1 MTMAEKLSPLMERT
15 LKEYRTRRTLSIM
28 RGNARGRYQKWGE
41 APTLDELRNAVFTLL
56 TDEEMTVEEVAQYMG
71 VNRQTMYHWVRNVF
85 RFKTYWARS
94 DAPVEE
100 QQGGM
105 DRELIKDTIDYL
117 ASLPHTEAAYAPHY
131 STELQAMLDAPAPAT
146 HVHEAV
152 APGETDCGI

>member
-15 LKEYRTRRTLSIM
+15 LREYRM
-28 RGNARGRYQKWGE
+28 GRYHQESGE
-41 APTLDELRNAVFTLL
+41 PPTLDELRNVVFTLL
-56 TDEEMTVEEVAQYMG
+56 TDEEMSVDEVAEYMG
-71 VNRQTMYHWVRNVF
+71 VNRQTMYHWVRHVF
-85 RFKTYWARS
+85 RFKTYWSRS

-105 DRELIKDTIDYL
+105 DRELIKETIAYL

-152 APGETDCGI
+152 VRKAQADLRVDTRPDLG